1 MEDKSTTML
10 DEEIVAV
17 LDYLKTHSPDSEEY
31 TAAAD
36 NFAKLY
42 QVKIDSERVA
52 LDKCEHIR
60 ERLFKYG
67 MGAAELVLPL
77 IFNTL
82 WLVRGFRFEETGTI
96 TSNTFKW
103 LINRFGRKK

>member
-1 MEDKSTTML
+1 MEDKSKML

-31 TAAAD
+31 TAAAE

-60 ERLFKYG
+60 ERFFKYG

-77 IFNTL
+77 IFYGV
-82 WLVRGFRFEETGTI
+82 WMRRGFRFEEKGTF
-96 TSNTFKW
+96 TSNTFKG
-103 LINRFGRKK
+103 LMKFFRPKK

>member
-1 MEDKSTTML
+1 MEDKSKML

-17 LDYLKTHSPDSEEY
+17 LNYLKTHSPESEEY
-31 TAAAD
+31 TVAAE

-42 QVKIDSERVA
+42 QMKIDSERVA
-52 LDKCEHIR
+52 LDKCEHIK

-77 IFNTL
+77 VFYGV
-82 WLVRGFRFEETGTI
+82 WMRRGFRFEEKGTF
-96 TSNTFKW
+96 TSNTFKG
-103 LINRFGRKK
+103 LMKFFRPKK